1 MNIEISLIILVQ
13 PTSSGPF
20 YGIGPVIE
28 RVDSDNTSTSVS
40 VKKLIQL
47 PPQKKPS
54 AVPHPVSTLKSWSD
68 DTTSAP
74 PAKQKAEPRSNSWDT
89 SVSDDDDAT
98 ISKSKEVP
106 KTLQKPLAIS
116 TSIIGVS
123 SSDTDD
129 DDSFDTEIRRL
140 DLDKPSSS
148 KGIEN
153 LVNKAIGGG
162 YKVVGVSE
170 VQSPVSEDS
179 SWSTSLVPF
188 NQPAPAKPVETVV
201 QADDSTWD
209 DDSRPLT
216 DNRSSKPSTTGVE
229 NLTKIMNGVI
239 QSQPKPP
246 VNTTISKLVVS
257 SMADRTDSELTPRHS
272 GNERKKSDEWSMSTT
287 TTEKKLKTPQLITRD
302 SYSSFAEV
310 SESLSKFVLLH
321 PLSLTDTIERI
332 ERKYSTS
339 RRESRRYT

>member
-1 MNIEISLIILVQ
+1 MH

-40 VKKLIQL
+40 VKKPIQ
-47 PPQKKPS
+47 PPTQTKSTP
-54 AVPHPVSTLKSWSD
+54 VPHPASTVKSWSD

-129 DDSFDTEIRRL
+129 DNSVDTEIRRL
-140 DLDKPSSS
+140 DLDKPSPS

-153 LVNKAIGGG
+153 LVNKSMGSG
-162 YKVVGVSE
+162 YKVVGVAE
-170 VQSPVSEDS
+170 IQSPVSEDS

-188 NQPAPAKPVETVV
+188 NQPVPAKPVEPVI

-216 DNRSSKPSTTGVE
+216 DNRSSKPATKGVD
-229 NLTKIMNGVI
+229 NLMKIMNGVI

-246 VNTTISKLVVS
+246 TNTVIGKLV
-257 SMADRTDSELTPRHS
+257 DRPDSITSELTPRHS

-287 TTEKKLKTPQLITRD
+287 TEKKLKTPQLLTRD
-302 SYSSFAEV
+302 SHSSFAEV
-310 SESLSKFVLLH
+310 SESPSKFVLFH

-332 ERKYSTS
+332 ERKYPTS